1 MAPAPASRC
10 RAVIISDGEMES
22 SDPLLDAQIA
32 EAWRRLPGP
41 SYLEVLQLIHETR
54 RPTNYLEIGVR
65 HGMSMGTALP
75 ETPCIGVDPRPALER
90 EFPNT
95 KVYALTSDE
104 FFARYDA
111 SELLGGPIEAAF
123 IDGLH
128 LFEQVLTDFM
138 HVERHSGAE
147 TVVMLHDCLPL
158 DEETSSREQKGEF
171 YSGDVWKATLA
182 LRRVRPDLEMVI
194 VPTSTH
200 RTLHRAGDSIGA
212 TRCSPRIF
220 RGSSTSTG
228 TWTLC
233 TTRRTSASYPLGFPT
248 MRTRSGPGS
257 KAQRCASQRR
267 SREPKPCSSNE
278 GTLDAPA
285 RRAGRRPIR

>member
-10 RAVIISDGEMES
+10 RAVMISDGEMES

-194 VPTSTH
+194 VPTAPTGLCIVRGLNRSDEVLAADLPRIIDEYRDLDFVYYSAH
-200 RTLHRAGDSIGA
+200 IGELPARISNSEDSIRA
-212 TRCSPRIF
+212 WLE
-220 RGSSTSTG
+220 GS
-228 TWTLC
+228 
-233 TTRRTSASYPLGFPT
+233 AV
-248 MRTRSGPGS
+248 
-257 KAQRCASQRR
+257 
-267 SREPKPCSSNE
+267 REP
-278 GTLDAPA
+278 AP
-285 RRAGRRPIR
+285 